1 MRTMSNLAKGIAAV
15 SLVLFA
21 AAAVSAPRPQAAQ
34 SQPAAQADVEA
45 IRLARK
51 DLNDALAS
59 RNLELYASYWTR
71 DATVVWAGGEIRT
84 GIDDNAKRLAGTF
97 ADPHFSGMRNIK
109 EIEVAKGSLSAAEFG
124 DWVWSFGLKDGSV
137 ASYRGQYLVMWHKN
151 AGQWR
156 IQSELYVWTSCTGD
170 TGC

>member
-1 MRTMSNLAKGIAAV
+1 MTNPAKAIAAAYMM
-15 SLVLFA
+15 LFSA
-21 AAAVSAPRPQAAQ
+21 AAMCDPRPQAAQ
-34 SQPAAQADVEA
+34 PQAAAPTDVEA

-51 DLNDALAS
+51 DLNEALVS

-84 GIDDNAKRLAGTF
+84 GIYDNAKRLAGTF
-97 ADPHFSGMRNIK
+97 ADPHFSGVRNTK
-109 EIEVAKGSLSAAEFG
+109 EIEVAKGSLSASESG
-124 DWVWSFGLKDGSV
+124 NWVWSFGLKDGSL
-137 ASYRGQYLVMWHKN
+137 ATYRGRYLVMWHKD

-156 IQSELYVWTSCTGD
+156 IQSELYVWTSCRGD

>member
-1 MRTMSNLAKGIAAV
+1 MRTMSNLVRGIAAA
-15 SLVLFA
+15 SLMFFA
-21 AAAVSAPRPQAAQ
+21 AAAVSAPRPQAAE
-34 SQPAAQADVEA
+34 SQPAAQSDVEA

-97 ADPHFSGMRNIK
+97 ADPHFSGMRNTK
-109 EIEVAKGSLSAAEFG
+109 EIEVAKGSLSASESG
-124 DWVWSFGLKDGSV
+124 NWVWSFGLKDGSV
-137 ASYRGQYLVMWHKN
+137 ASYRGRYLVMWHKD